1 LQRLLA
7 CGGILRRRDRAS
19 AADHRRRAWV
29 QAPGSRAVVV
39 RQLHQGE
46 LRVSAA
52 VVVGRRSRARA
63 KVRAKA
69 RAGGPAPSPTTY
81 TPYRTRRLQ
90 IRRTLATS
98 LHLCAIVRLPP
109 RAWRDV
115 LSVQR
120 LCASISRACLRVVC
134 VMSAPPSM
142 GGIASTRSLR
152 SIGSITL
159 TVVVPTVF
167 FVTRQ

>member
-1 LQRLLA
+1 SSDVCSSDLEAEQFRGRQGGVRARGGFAPRPPRLHRLRA
-7 CGGILRRRDRAS
+7 GGGILRRRDRAS

-120 LCASISRACLRVVC
+120 LCASISRA
-134 VMSAPPSM
+134 
-142 GGIASTRSLR
+142 
-152 SIGSITL
+152 
-159 TVVVPTVF
+159 
-167 FVTRQ
+167 